1 MRPISRLQSALRCPL
16 NHMLGT
22 EANVRV
28 LRVILLS
35 DIPIGVSEIAR
46 LAELQPS
53 GVARVCAR
61 LGDLGVIEA
70 VGRGPRNRQY
80 RRSARFALRGPLVDL
95 FSREHQRALGVMQEL
110 KAAVPARAP
119 WAKSAWIEGPVALG
133 TDRPG
138 DPVVVGILVEPSA
151 VDSTKVELGQA
162 LLSVESNH
170 DVAIEIRVVTNADL
184 ETADPQRLAELE
196 HARPLMGPLPLDL
209 IGIPQKPRGTSRSSK
224 RLHQHLDLRSKDI
237 ARLVADRIARDPSIV
252 EDAKR
257 YIDRRLPSASAGE
270 RLELQEWQNLLTS
283 MSVPRLRR
291 FLVQDDARA
300 MRLRQSSPFLHALS
314 QAQRRALFEAAGR
327 GR

>member
-1 MRPISRLQSALRCPL
+1 M
-16 NHMLGT
+16 
-22 EANVRV
+22 
-28 LRVILLS
+28 
-35 DIPIGVSEIAR
+35 
-46 LAELQPS
+46 
-53 GVARVCAR
+53 
-61 LGDLGVIEA
+61 
-70 VGRGPRNRQY
+70 
-80 RRSARFALRGPLVDL
+80 
-95 FSREHQRALGVMQEL
+95 
-110 KAAVPARAP
+110 
-119 WAKSAWIEGPVALG
+119 
-133 TDRPG
+133 
-138 DPVVVGILVEPSA
+138 
-151 VDSTKVELGQA
+151 
-162 LLSVESNH
+162 
-170 DVAIEIRVVTNADL
+170 
-184 ETADPQRLAELE
+184 
-196 HARPLMGPLPLDL
+196 
-209 IGIPQKPRGTSRSSK
+209 GIPQKPRGTSRSSK